1 VADGAD
7 WHGRLADAEH
17 RRADE
22 TRAGAAE
29 EPMDRMGVAWTGPD
43 ADRCLEWVRAPLASS
58 QWRLGAVGC
67 RRLL

>member
-1 VADGAD
+1 M
-7 WHGRLADAEH
+7 RLADAEH

-43 ADRCLEWVRAPLASS
+43 ADR
-58 QWRLGAVGC
+58 
-67 RRLL
+67 